1 MGSLLLFPLLK
12 KCHFASLSL
21 FSVFFCSQFD
31 SICFRE
37 ITQQMPYTRIFFV
50 VLFIITPALSIFFG
64 KDCRSDRDCP
74 RFLGSGRPGKCQVI
88 PNYGCQIWNF
98 FGGKKQCRDGA
109 WCLQCL
115 KNEDCSQVLSVR
127 QKCQSGSC
135 IHDTGCNADRD
146 CPSSIAATEPVRV
159 TTEILNA
166 RDVGRRE
173 TADSARGARE
183 LVGIALFVLVI
194 GAIATKTNSTFEKH

>member
-1 MGSLLLFPLLK
+1 MIQK
-12 KCHFASLSL
+12 HCKNIYCYASLHPT
-21 FSVFFCSQFD
+21 CSQKWSD
-31 SICFRE
+31 SRKVSGFGFLWSVRWGHPNPCGASDPSME
-37 ITQQMPYTRIFFV
+37 ITQQMPYTRIFIV

-127 QKCQSGSC
+127 QVVSHLVVLG
-135 IHDTGCNADRD
+135 
-146 CPSSIAATEPVRV
+146 
-159 TTEILNA
+159 LFWY
-166 RDVGRRE
+166 
-173 TADSARGARE
+173 SALEVSVWLLHPWHR
-183 LVGIALFVLVI
+183 L
-194 GAIATKTNSTFEKH
+194 

>member
-1 MGSLLLFPLLK
+1 MG
-12 KCHFASLSL
+12 
-21 FSVFFCSQFD
+21 
-31 SICFRE
+31 
-37 ITQQMPYTRIFFV
+37 
-50 VLFIITPALSIFFG
+50 
-64 KDCRSDRDCP
+64 
-74 RFLGSGRPGKCQVI
+74 PGKCQVI
-88 PNYGCQIWNF
+88 PNYGCQIWSECHLLFSLVITFCIMRKRVTTNISDF

-146 CPSSIAATEPVRV
+146 CPSSIAAMEPVRV

-166 RDVGRRE
+166 RDVGRTE
-173 TADSARGARE
+173 TTDSARGA
-183 LVGIALFVLVI
+183 
-194 GAIATKTNSTFEKH
+194 